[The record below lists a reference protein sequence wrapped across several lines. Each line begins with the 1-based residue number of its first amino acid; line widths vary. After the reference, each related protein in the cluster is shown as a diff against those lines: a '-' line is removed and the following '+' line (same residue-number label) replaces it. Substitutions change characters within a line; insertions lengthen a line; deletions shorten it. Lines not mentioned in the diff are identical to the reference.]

1 MSDVMEIFK
10 KSQNHILTVQDA
22 VQKEARKLD
31 EKVGMDF
38 GEYLDSLAEQF
49 GFKESK

>member
-1 MSDVMEIFK
+1 MSDIMEIFK
-10 KSQNHILTVQDA
+10 RGQEHVLAVQDA